1 MINDKKTI
9 KHQKGFTLV
18 ELLIASSIF
27 SFLLA
32 ISLAG
37 FMNITN
43 LFRQAATMRALQQDT
58 DEIINEIRDD
68 INSARGVKICRAGE
82 DYINIDNPVENCMEG
97 LEENRATY
105 LNDPEDLINIDSD
118 LLCLKG
124 DREGQDIVYR
134 TELVDNNELIEN
146 TPTTV
151 LVKYTNVTHC
161 NLSVTGG
168 VRTPQVITS
177 QRNRIYS
184 LNFSR
189 VHGVEKRGKLEIDSI
204 EIMLDIRQARILE
217 KASSSGARAFT
228 ASLYLE
234 TSANTRGCYA
244 GTTTCPPAN

>member
-1 MINDKKTI
+1 MISL
-9 KHQKGFTLV
+9 KHKGSKSGFTLV

-43 LFRQAATMRALQQDT
+43 LFRQASTMRALQQDT
-58 DEIINEIRDD
+58 DEVINEIRDD
-68 INSARGVKICRAGE
+68 INSARGVRICRAGE
-82 DYINIDNPVENCMEG
+82 DYISIDNPVENCMAG

-105 LNDPEDLINIDSD
+105 LNDPEDLINEDSD

-134 TELVDNNELIEN
+134 TELASSNDLIAD

-177 QRNRIYS
+177 QKNRVYG
-184 LNFSR
+184 LHFGQVR
-189 VHGVEKRGKLEIDSI
+189 DVEKRGKLDIASI
-204 EIMLDIRQARILE
+204 QIKLDIRQARILE
-217 KASSSGARAFT
+217 KGASSGARAFT
-228 ASLYLE
+228 ANLYLE

-244 GTTTCPPAN
+244 GTTTCPPVN